1 MARVYCPD
9 CDERIIFNPHVKL
22 GMRFN
27 CSECD
32 AELEVIS
39 VDPLE
44 IDWAYDYS
52 WEEDEDEED
61 EDW

>member
-1 MARVYCPD
+1 
-9 CDERIIFNPHVKL
+9 
-22 GMRFN
+22 MRFN

>member
-1 MARVYCPD
+1 MTRVYCPD
-9 CDERIIFNPHVKL
+9 CDERITFNPRAKL
-22 GMRFN
+22 GLRFN
-27 CSECD
+27 CPECD

-52 WEEDEDEED
+52 WDEDEDEED
-61 EDW
+61 W

>member
-1 MARVYCPD
+1 MSRVYCLD
-9 CDERIIFNPHVKL
+9 CDERITFNPHVKL

-27 CSECD
+27 CPECGS
-32 AELEVIS
+32 ELEVIS

-52 WEEDEDEED
+52 WDEDEDD